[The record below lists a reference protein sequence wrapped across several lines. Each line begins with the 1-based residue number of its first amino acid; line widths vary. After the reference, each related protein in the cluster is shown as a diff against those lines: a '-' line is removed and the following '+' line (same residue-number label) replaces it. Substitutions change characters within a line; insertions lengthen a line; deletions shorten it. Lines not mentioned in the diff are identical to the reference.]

1 MLASGLH
8 VEGAAHDLVGLGAVG
23 DRAAG
28 GRGGDAGGLFAL
40 FFGVG
45 AIVVAPLAALGVP
58 EAVQWVAFTVFS
70 VASLLGLRRRLTLA
84 LSKGPPA
91 AAELV
96 GEQAVVLVE
105 VPVQRGGAGRAARR
119 ALVGADRRRGAA
131 GGGPALPG
139 GAGRGVDAVASRRVT
154 ART

>member
-1 MLASGLH
+1 MTWWAWVLLGVALLA
-8 VEGAAHDLVGLGAVG
+8 VEVATP
-23 DRAAG
+23 
-28 GRGGDAGGLFAL
+28 GGLFAL

-58 EAVQWVAFTVFS
+58 EAGQWLAFTALS

-96 GEQAVVLVE
+96 GEQAVVLAE
-105 VPVQRGGAGRAARR
+105 VP
-119 ALVGADRRRGAA
+119 A
-131 GGGPALPG
+131 GGE
-139 GAGRGVDAVASRRVT
+139 GRVELRGTPWT
-154 ART
+154 ARTAGGVKLAVGQRCRVERIDGLTLWLRAE